1 MPDIVGYWTGGSLYH
16 IAWEDDALAFMENG
30 TGYYFWF
37 SAAEYDSF
45 HTFRWKLDGDR
56 LTLTSIKEFH
66 FQGDELI
73 KPKKLSNN
81 VVRFPSDTIDV
92 QVVRTIREGVGMK
105 QIPALEFS
113 QPFFYYTQTE
123 FGFDRSDVLEI
134 DWHRRKIDQLMDLGA
149 WS

>member
-16 IAWEDDALAFMENG
+16 IAWEDDALAFMADG

-56 LTLTSIKEFH
+56 LTLTSIREFH

-92 QVVRTIREGVGMK
+92 QVVRTNREGVGMK

-134 DWHRRKIDQLMDLGA
+134 DWHRQKVEQLKELGA
-149 WS
+149 WI